1 MSDELKPCPFCG
13 GEAWMGVRPGMPNG
27 YYVKCAN
34 EDCGGSAEPPYTANW
49 SSVEATEH
57 WNRRAADD
65 MQKRL
70 LPALTGLPDAIAD
83 HCCGRCPSFKRC
95 FASEFKPEC
104 GIANVMRLADELRGV
119 LESGE

>member
-1 MSDELKPCPFCG
+1 MITYRWETSDNNYERECFVRCQKCRMQTPPC
-13 GEAWMGVRPGMPNG
+13 
-27 YYVKCAN
+27 
-34 EDCGGSAEPPYTANW
+34 
-49 SSVEATEH
+49 SSPEQARAK
-57 WNRRAADD
+57 WNHRHADD
-65 MQKRL
+65 SQKRL

-83 HCCGRCPSFKRC
+83 HCCGRCPSFKQC